1 MLLGLWQF
9 TKGYVRLQITGFSVE
24 RFLNMAAYRGVYLW
38 DVERTPEGVHAN
50 VTIQGFKRLKGCARK
65 TKCRTKII
73 GKNGLPFI
81 AYRYRKRKLL
91 LGGVAFFV
99 LSMFVLSSFIWHIDI
114 VGGEGVSHAAI
125 YTFLETQGLRTGSFK
140 PRLDTKDLQREL
152 LNHFDELSWAYIH
165 TKGTRTT
172 IMIAE
177 AIPRQ
182 PIVDRHTPTHV
193 VASQNG
199 LITGIA
205 TSSGTPL
212 VRQNDVVRAGEML
225 VSGIIELGVDTG
237 MPSTVYVHAYAE
249 VWARRY
255 HNIEFT
261 VPLVYAQKAYTGR
274 VATRRTLQLLFVGN
288 FRLGIPRNVSFDSY
302 DRTTTRSQ
310 PGVGGDYPLP
320 FILITDRYTEF
331 AWETR
336 TRTIQ
341 EAKELAD
348 RMLTNRIMREFDFG
362 IDIIDRHV
370 ELQETTDALVVAA
383 RITTHERIDQQVPF
397 EPAQINTAPPTGAM
411 P

>member
-1 MLLGLWQF
+1 MLLNLWQF
-9 TKGYVRLQITGFSVE
+9 SKGYVRLKITGFSVE

-81 AYRYRKRKLL
+81 AFRYRKRKLL
-91 LGGVAFFV
+91 LGGVAFFAI
-99 LSMFVLSSFIWHIDI
+99 MMYVLSSFIWHIEI
-114 VGGEGVSHAAI
+114 IGGEDVSHAAI
-125 YTFLETQGLRTGSFK
+125 FTFLEEHGLSTGTFK
-140 PRLDTKDLQREL
+140 FTLDARSLQREL
-152 LNHFDELSWAYIH
+152 LNHFDELSWADIH
-165 TKGTRTT
+165 TRGTRTT
-172 IMIAE
+172 VMVAQ
-177 AIPRQ
+177 AIPPQ
-182 PIVDRHTPTHV
+182 PIIDRHTPAHV
-193 VASQNG
+193 VATQDG

-205 TSSGTPL
+205 TSQGAPL

-225 VSGIIELGVDTG
+225 VSGILELGVDTG

-255 HNIEFT
+255 HSIEFT
-261 VPLVYAQKAYTGR
+261 VPLAYAHKVYTGR
-274 VATRRTLQLLFVGN
+274 AANRRSLQLLFAGN
-288 FRLGIPRNVSFDSY
+288 MRIGLPRSVPFESY
-302 DRTTTRSQ
+302 DRVTTRRH

-331 AWETR
+331 TWETR
-336 TRTIQ
+336 IRTVE
-341 EAKELAD
+341 EATELAE
-348 RMLTNRIMREFDFG
+348 RMLTNRVMREFDFG

-370 ELQETTDALVVAA
+370 ELSQTPEALVVTA
-383 RITTHERIDQQVPF
+383 RITTHERIDRQVP
-397 EPAQINTAPPTGAM
+397 INGVPIETGPPT